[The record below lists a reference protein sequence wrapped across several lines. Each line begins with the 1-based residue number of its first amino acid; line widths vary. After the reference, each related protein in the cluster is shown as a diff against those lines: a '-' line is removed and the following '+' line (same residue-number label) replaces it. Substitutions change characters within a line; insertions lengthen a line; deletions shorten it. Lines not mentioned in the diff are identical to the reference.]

1 MNRASREKLH
11 DVLTK
16 HLVNEITDILHDDN
30 LSEKIRNHKI
40 TECVMIE
47 SAILNDNDFSSTYEE
62 LNYKV
67 TIANL
72 KLHGNNS
79 IDEREFSYLYNLVK
93 DY

>member
-30 LSEKIRNHKI
+30 LSEKIRNRKI
-40 TECVMIE
+40 TECVMI
-47 SAILNDNDFSSTYEE
+47 
-62 LNYKV
+62 KV